1 MTLARD
7 HEKLV
12 QMGSHNRKCSSLTM
26 ASRQLISYD
35 DITLPYEHQE
45 QTPIHSH
52 SAHPTAAK
60 KRKRN
65 NQKTWSGSAFQ
76 KTASSDPTS
85 AQNAGNGSSRING
98 SWESYAPADAMNE
111 GEEEEEEEDRELS
124 HEEIWDDSALVNAWE
139 AAQQE
144 YEMFHGKDKD
154 WKNEPVKKSR
164 LYVIF

>member
-1 MTLARD
+1 
-7 HEKLV
+7 
-12 QMGSHNRKCSSLTM
+12 
-26 ASRQLISYD
+26 
-35 DITLPYEHQE
+35 
-45 QTPIHSH
+45 
-52 SAHPTAAK
+52 
-60 KRKRN
+60 
-65 NQKTWSGSAFQ
+65 
-76 KTASSDPTS
+76 
-85 AQNAGNGSSRING
+85 
-98 SWESYAPADAMNE
+98 MNE